1 MMLCYMTGDEL
12 DTLKQNIYFA
22 IMSSGHDISCHHH
35 DMPDIIMTCHVNIS
49 TFEGVALL
57 ALPHKRPSAAP
68 PPALVLHRG
77 ALRLVLEDGVEGVA
91 VTAVLQ

>member
-1 MMLCYMTGDEL
+1 MMLCYMTADEL
-12 DTLKQNIYFA
+12 DTLKQNILLLLCL
-22 IMSSGHDISCHHH
+22 HV
-35 DMPDIIMTCHVNIS
+35 IIMTCHKKIS

-57 ALPHKRPSAAP
+57 ALPHKRPPSAP

-91 VTAVLQ
+91 VTGVLQ